1 MDLYDKCTASADD
14 NADESST
21 GEDYS
26 GEGGGAMDE
35 GGGAIDEGGGAG
47 NEGGGA
53 GDDGRGDG
61 SAGKAAKPSNAAAAR
76 RGFDSTDTPFQKHA
90 SLFALRSYVSV
101 GFQKSLLL
109 EGDARCDDCNE
120 PSPGVVDY
128 CRSPS
133 GDRLCYSC
141 DAARHELVPCWRER
155 WILTRVGDNRR
166 SAHGATVETPS
177 EAGSQSPASGTDSGC
192 GTERSAL
199 VKA

>member
-1 MDLYDKCTASADD
+1 MDLYGTCTASADD
-14 NADESST
+14 KADESST
-21 GEDYS
+21 GGDYS
-26 GEGGGAMDE
+26 GEGGGAMDD
-35 GGGAIDEGGGAG
+35 GGGAIDEGGGAIDV
-47 NEGGGA
+47 GGGA
-53 GDDGRGDG
+53 GDDGGGEG
-61 SAGKAAKPSNAAAAR
+61 SAGKAAKPSTAAAAR

-90 SLFALRSYVSV
+90 SLFALRNYVSV

-109 EGDARCDDCNE
+109 EGDSRCDDSNE

-155 WILTRVGDNRR
+155 WILTRVGDDR
-166 SAHGATVETPS
+166 SAAQRATVETPS

-192 GTERSAL
+192 GTER
-199 VKA
+199 